1 MEQLK
6 VLDYSNVF
14 IASYFTDDRE
24 CAHPNAENTLIYIVS
39 GELEISDKGRKSI
52 LHPGDCAFMRRD
64 NKMLLQKRV
73 KDGVPYHSVVLKF
86 NRNFLREVFSGIDK
100 KTLPDVAKR
109 NKKSLTLLPANRP
122 DIRSLFESILPYFE
136 SSAKPADELL
146 QLKMTEG
153 LYVLLNTDRN
163 LYASLFDFTD
173 PWKID
178 LLEFMN
184 DNYMEEL
191 SMEEMASYTGRSL
204 ASFKRDFKKVSELS
218 PLKWIINRRLEAA
231 YDLIIQGRVNITD
244 VCYTVGFKNLSH
256 FSKVFKDK
264 YGMAPPAFIIA

>member
-1 MEQLK
+1 M
-6 VLDYSNVF
+6 
-14 IASYFTDDRE
+14 
-24 CAHPNAENTLIYIVS
+24 
-39 GELEISDKGRKSI
+39 
-52 LHPGDCAFMRRD
+52 
-64 NKMLLQKRV
+64 
-73 KDGVPYHSVVLKF
+73 
-86 NRNFLREVFSGIDK
+86 
-100 KTLPDVAKR
+100 AKR

-264 YGMAPPAFIIA
+264 YGMAPTAFIIA